1 MTVKSGPNG
10 CSLTAAPPGT
20 SRRSHTTVSSPA
32 RARYAAAT
40 SPLCPPP
47 TTTTSACPV
56 TASPSLSQ
64 IVSRRP
70 SAMAGTAFIVL
81 SRTNG
86 ARTSGPHGHRRRPAG
101 HRHRRAG
108 RQPQGRRRRGGRG
121 RRRPG
126 RARGAARTV
135 RFRLRVRRRRR
146 PGPRRG
152 RRARLARGRQPYLAP
167 VAGPGRRARTGDR
180 GRLLRTRCRWPPVQ
194 QRRGGGRV
202 RDQGGLP
209 QGAPVGQ
216 GEAGLHPG
224 RRAAPGRRARHRPGR
239 RDDLLRPGVPR
250 VGPAGRDRRRRPPRR
265 PGELARRDPPG
276 GGAARRGHQGAG
288 RRGHQRD
295 LRRGGRPLPGRAR
308 CVLDQRLA
316 DRRARRLPA
325 GRARPRRPSRA
336 ADRAL
341 RSAASQGQEPGRR
354 QRPAGRPPPRPV
366 RTARGRAGHGG
377 ERALGGA
384 LHRERHQLLRLH
396 RNHGPHQR
404 LGRLVPRVGPDRPVL
419 RAAGRGRRGGR
430 AGADR
435 RGRLA
440 ARRAVL
446 ALGQVRLRR

>member
-47 TTTTSACPV
+47 TTTASACPV

-70 SAMAGTAFIVL
+70 YVMAATAFIVL

-152 RRARLARGRQPYLAP
+152 RRARLARGRQPHPAP
-167 VAGPGRRARTGDR
+167 VAGPGRRARAGDR
-180 GRLLRTRCRWPPVQ
+180 GRLLRTRRRWPAVQ
-194 QRRGGGRV
+194 QRGAGGRV

-209 QGAPVGQ
+209 QGAPVGP
-216 GEAGLHPG
+216 GEARLHPG
-224 RRAAPGRRARHRPGR
+224 RRAAPGRRPRHRPGW

-250 VGPAGRDRRRRPPRR
+250 VGAPGRPRRSRPHCR
-265 PGELARRDPPG
+265 PGELAGNRGRAEGRVLTRRARGPG
-276 GGAARRGHQGAG
+276 RRRGQW
-288 RRGHQRD
+288 R
-295 LRRGGRPLPGRAR
+295 LRRGGRPLPH
-308 CVLDQRLA
+308 
-316 DRRARRLPA
+316 RARRGLDRRFGHRRPERQAAGRPRPGRPA
-325 GRARPRRPSRA
+325 GRAHRR
-336 ADRAL
+336 L
-341 RSAASQGQEPGRR
+341 
-354 QRPAGRPPPRPV
+354 
-366 RTARGRAGHGG
+366 
-377 ERALGGA
+377 
-384 LHRERHQLLRLH
+384 
-396 RNHGPHQR
+396 
-404 LGRLVPRVGPDRPVL
+404 
-419 RAAGRGRRGGR
+419 
-430 AGADR
+430 
-435 RGRLA
+435 
-440 ARRAVL
+440 
-446 ALGQVRLRR
+446 